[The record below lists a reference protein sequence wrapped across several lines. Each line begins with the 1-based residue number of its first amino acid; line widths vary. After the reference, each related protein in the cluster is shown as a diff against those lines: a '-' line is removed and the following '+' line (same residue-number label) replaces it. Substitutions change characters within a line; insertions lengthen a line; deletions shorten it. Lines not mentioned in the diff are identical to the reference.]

1 MGFGYHSIFQ
11 LLPVPYE
18 STCFVKLTF
27 FGSNANV
34 SVSPHKMPIDNN
46 NNEKVTLDLYIFE
59 EVDDSA
65 AAVLDLGPG

>member
-1 MGFGYHSIFQ
+1 MQMFQ
-11 LLPVPYE
+11 YR
-18 STCFVKLTF
+18 
-27 FGSNANV
+27 
-34 SVSPHKMPIDNN
+34 PHLMPFDNN